1 MIERTPERKL
11 TSDSEGFE
19 TSVCGAYAAEQIAQ
33 EEARMNRDVEIHKVY
48 PIRLYPSLRR
58 QAAEIAHDEGVSLNY
73 FVTKAL
79 SERME
84 RLVASKREPSITF
97 PTPEN

>member
-1 MIERTPERKL
+1 MY
-11 TSDSEGFE
+11 
-19 TSVCGAYAAEQIAQ
+19 GAYATEQIAQ
-33 EEARMNRDVEIHKVY
+33 EEARMNRDVEIHRVY

-73 FVTKAL
+73 FVSRAL

-84 RLVASKREPSITF
+84 RLVAGRREPPINF
-97 PTPEN
+97 PKRS